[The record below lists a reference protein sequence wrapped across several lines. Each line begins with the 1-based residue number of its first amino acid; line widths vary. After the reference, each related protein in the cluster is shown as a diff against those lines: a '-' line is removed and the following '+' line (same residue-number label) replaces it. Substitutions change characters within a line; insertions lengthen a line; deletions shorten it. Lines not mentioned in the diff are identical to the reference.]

1 MAYQYFLD
9 KIQLVFYA
17 ALLTNFCEFKTSDR
31 YGQRWTA
38 AIKWGGITED
48 FNQTYQQDDNSNF
61 SYQCQFRCELF
72 FYEVIDDRYK
82 FLEEIVQNIEFERNN
97 PDYHYEVPV
106 DTETTIINKGL

>member
-1 MAYQYFLD
+1 M
-9 KIQLVFYA
+9 
-17 ALLTNFCEFKTSDR
+17 S
-31 YGQRWTA
+31 
-38 AIKWGGITED
+38 
-48 FNQTYQQDDNSNF
+48 
-61 SYQCQFRCELF
+61 FRCELF